1 MSKRGNCWD
10 NAPQESF
17 FGHFK
22 DECDYEKCQTLEELK
37 NEIEKYAEYYNYE
50 RGMWDRKR
58 MTPVE
63 YERYL
68 EALSEEDFASYI
80 NEEEEKYRKM
90 QENATKKA
98 KERAKTLG
106 V

>member
-1 MSKRGNCWD
+1 
-10 NAPQESF
+10 
-17 FGHFK
+17 
-22 DECDYEKCQTLEELK
+22 
-37 NEIEKYAEYYNYE
+37 
-50 RGMWDRKR
+50 

-68 EALSEEDFASYI
+68 ESLSEDEFVAYL
-80 NEEEEKYRKM
+80 NEEEEKYKKM
-90 QENATKKA
+90 QEKATEKA